1 MLCNRKDSATSCQSS
16 MLDKVTIPRFAKL
29 SGYTEDAVRAKI
41 ERGVWLEGVVWLRAP
56 DNRILISLQ
65 GYDSWAEGLAYAK
78 QGRTRSRSTSATRAS
93 AVVSDLD
100 LHRLRRISN
109 TPPDSKQ
116 P

>member
-1 MLCNRKDSATSCQSS
+1 MFP
-16 MLDKVTIPRFAKL
+16 DKVTITRFAEL

-56 DNRILISLQ
+56 DNRILIKIS
-65 GYDSWAEGLAYAK
+65 GYDAWAEGQAYAP
-78 QGRTRSRSTSATRAS
+78 QVSARSRSTSDTKAS
-93 AVVSDLD
+93 AAVSDFAS
-100 LHRLRRISN
+100 HRRRRISS